1 MVRVTDGVSKR
12 YGEQVIVACGSLCI
26 GQIAIWVLRAGSRS
40 GTNPIGHRI
49 RRLMDADTGAIRWA
63 GEQVSSRSGLLLP
76 RRSGDAVASVLA
88 PAVRRDTGLS
98 TCAVTALGS
107 TVAIDVQRT
116 DPAVTYEARMDGQ
129 VGVIGAFAADGR
141 IAARD
146 RAVPNDRKG
155 VLPAYDAV
163 FWPA

>member
-1 MVRVTDGVSKR
+1 MVSVTDRLSQR
-12 YGEQVIVACGSLCI
+12 YGEQVIVDRVSLCI
-26 GQIAIWVLRAGSRS
+26 GQIALWVVRAGSRS
-40 GTNPIGHRI
+40 GTNPIGQRI
-49 RRLMDADTGAIRWA
+49 RRLMDADTGAIRWV
-63 GEQVSSRSGLLLP
+63 GEHISPSSGLLLP
-76 RRSGDAVASVLA
+76 RRSGDAFASVLA

-98 TCAVTALGS
+98 RCAVAVLGS

-116 DPAVTYEARMDGQ
+116 EPAVTYKARMGGQ
-129 VGVIGAFAADGR
+129 VGVIGAFATDGR